1 MKFIA
6 KIPAEDISS
15 ITNHIVRIRHY
26 LGYIAKFIAN
36 PLMQNSPAANTKSV
50 TG

>member
-6 KIPAEDISS
+6 KILPEDISS

-26 LGYIAKFIAN
+26 LGYLAKFIVN
-36 PLMQNSPAANTKSV
+36 PLMQNSPAVNKKSV
-50 TG
+50 AA